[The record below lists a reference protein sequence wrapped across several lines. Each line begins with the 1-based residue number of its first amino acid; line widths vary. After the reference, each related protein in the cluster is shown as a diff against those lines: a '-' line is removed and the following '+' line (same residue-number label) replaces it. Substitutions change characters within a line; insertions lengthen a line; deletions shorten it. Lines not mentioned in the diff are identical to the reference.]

1 MSTLE
6 TNPSFAKL
14 ILSTKRKKRLLS
26 ITEFAE
32 EVNKLQNQSYTLNE
46 ISLAL
51 GLKKEMLNQFL
62 SVKKLSNPIK
72 ELVANRDIDSV
83 SMVFYLSKFNAHDQ
97 LCISNFII
105 NGKLNSQDLKTL
117 KPLQTK
123 NSNIPIKQLIEKLLS
138 SKNIKVSVIKFE
150 KEELKKSVEE
160 LENALIKIVGEDNFI
175 EIEISEKIYSIK
187 ITKRGESLLRNFA
200 KLQKHSLHQTVRK
213 LLN

>member
-1 MSTLE
+1 M
-6 TNPSFAKL
+6 
-14 ILSTKRKKRLLS
+14 
-26 ITEFAE
+26 
-32 EVNKLQNQSYTLNE
+32 
-46 ISLAL
+46 
-51 GLKKEMLNQFL
+51 
-62 SVKKLSNPIK
+62 
-72 ELVANRDIDSV
+72 
-83 SMVFYLSKFNAHDQ
+83 
-97 LCISNFII
+97 
-105 NGKLNSQDLKTL
+105 
-117 KPLQTK
+117 
-123 NSNIPIKQLIEKLLS
+123 S